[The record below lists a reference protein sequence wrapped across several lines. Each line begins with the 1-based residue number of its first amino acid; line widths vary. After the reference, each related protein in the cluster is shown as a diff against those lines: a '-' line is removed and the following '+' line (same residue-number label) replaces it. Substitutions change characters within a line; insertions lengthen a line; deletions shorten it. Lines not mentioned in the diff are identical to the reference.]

1 MQATRVTK
9 FTAQVVAAA
18 VCLLAF
24 SVAAN
29 AQKAKPAGPPVTTK
43 GMAKAN
49 EHAATGQATAE
60 SKRTEAAERKTAK
73 AAEKKEEKAER
84 AEVKAA
90 REEPG
95 QLLKGIKLT
104 KAERKSVNEVEKKY
118 RDQLKDLEKQENE
131 AEKAGKPTADF
142 ATKVTALRT
151 QERADIRA
159 VLTPEQATQF
169 DKNATAVK
177 P

>member
-9 FTAQVVAAA
+9 FTMQLVTAA
-18 VCLLAF
+18 VCLVAF
-24 SVAAN
+24 SVAAS
-29 AQKAKPAGPPVTTK
+29 AQKAKPTGPPVTTR
-43 GMAKAN
+43 GMTKAN

-60 SKRTEAAERKTAK
+60 SKRTEAVERKAAN
-73 AAEKKEEKAER
+73 AAEKKENKAER

-104 KAERKSVNEVEKKY
+104 KAERKSVDGVEKKY
-118 RDQLKDLEKQENE
+118 RDQLKDLEKQENQ

-159 VLTPEQATQF
+159 VLTPDQAAVF
-169 DKNATAVK
+169 DKNAATVK

>member
-24 SVAAN
+24 SVAAS

-43 GMAKAN
+43 GMTKAN

-104 KAERKSVNEVEKKY
+104 KAERKSVEDVEKKY
-118 RDQLKDLEKQENE
+118 RAQIKDLEKQEDA
-131 AEKAGKPTADF
+131 AEKAGTPMTDF
-142 ATKVTALRT
+142 GTRLTALRT

-159 VLTPEQATQF
+159 VLTADQATQF
-169 DKNATAVK
+169 DKNAATVK

>member
-9 FTAQVVAAA
+9 FTMQLMTAA

-24 SVAAN
+24 SVAAS

-43 GMAKAN
+43 GMTQAN
-49 EHAATGQATAE
+49 EHAAKGQATAE
-60 SKRTEAAERKTAK
+60 SKRTEAGERK
-73 AAEKKEEKAER
+73 AANAAPKKEDKAER
-84 AEVKAA
+84 AEIKAA
-90 REEPG
+90 HEEPG

-104 KAERKSVNEVEKKY
+104 RAERKSVNDVEKKY
-118 RDQLKDLEKQENE
+118 RDQLKDLSKQEDD
-131 AEKAGKPTADF
+131 AEKAGKPSADF
-142 ATKVTALRT
+142 ASKVAALRT

-159 VLTPEQATQF
+159 LLTASQATQF
-169 DKNATAVK
+169 DKNAATVK

>member
-24 SVAAN
+24 SVAAS

-43 GMAKAN
+43 GMTKAN
-49 EHAATGQATAE
+49 EHAAKGQATAE
-60 SKRTEAAERKTAK
+60 SKRAK
-73 AAEKKEEKAER
+73 AREDKAER
-84 AEVKAA
+84 AETKAA

-95 QLLKGIKLT
+95 RLLKGIKLT
-104 KAERKSVNEVEKKY
+104 KAERTSVNDVEKKY
-118 RDQLKDLEKQENE
+118 RAQLKDLEKQEDA
-131 AEKAGKPTADF
+131 AEKAGTPMADF
-142 ATKVTALRT
+142 ATRVTALRT

-159 VLTPEQATQF
+159 VLTPAQATQF
-169 DKNATAVK
+169 DKNAATVK